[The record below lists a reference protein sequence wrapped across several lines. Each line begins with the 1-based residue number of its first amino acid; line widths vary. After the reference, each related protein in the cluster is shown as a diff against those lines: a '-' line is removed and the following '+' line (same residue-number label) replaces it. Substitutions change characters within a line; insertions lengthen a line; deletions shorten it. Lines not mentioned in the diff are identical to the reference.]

1 MKKLLAILVLGLLI
15 STNVFAEKIILF
27 NCYPKSLE
35 PKTAGIT
42 DHRIEI
48 DKNNNFLLQIMEK
61 DKTWVENKNKEIKKK
76 GPNYNYRH
84 KLKQTFKY
92 QIISNEDKVVIA
104 RDALSELSKEEVEA
118 LYEIKDSFIGE
129 LRVNLNKNIL
139 YFESYYLNPP
149 HYRSSSTKPAF
160 CKKNKRK

>member
-1 MKKLLAILVLGLLI
+1 MKKLLTIIVLGLLC
-15 STNVFAEKIILF
+15 SNSVFAEKIILF

-61 DKTWVENKNKEIKKK
+61 DKKWVENKNEEIKKK
-76 GPNYNYRH
+76 GPNYEYRH

-92 QIISNEDKVVIA
+92 QIISNKDKVVIA
-104 RDALSELSKEEVEA
+104 RDDNSEFSKEDLEE
-118 LYEIKDSFIGE
+118 YYKMKDSFTGE
-129 LRVNLNKNIL
+129 IRVNLINNTLFLKSF
-139 YFESYYLNPP
+139 YTNPP
-149 HYRSSSTKPAF
+149 HYRSSSVKPAF
-160 CKKNKRK
+160 CKKK